1 MKIAIEAQRI
11 FRRDKHGMDFVV
23 LEVLGNFRNGK
34 MAMSTMYLLLPVKI
48 AASKNQTISTSSNC
62 VAPPIPYGNR
72 LHYHELYAA

>member
-23 LEVLGNFRNGK
+23 LEVLRELQK
-34 MAMSTMYLLLPVKI
+34 RKI

-72 LHYHELYAA
+72 LHYHELYAT